1 RSSGVVVGQTYQREG
16 RQLLA
21 LAGFLR
27 RHKAG
32 KFAQEFVYSK
42 LVRKLDLEVRK
53 MRIEMATQV
62 RLGGNV
68 LRHQRNCVLEPAFSA
83 SHRCRDIFSGLDLAP
98 LALGRA
104 SGRRTSGGWRVFL
117 LKLLAPNGLDVLA
130 VVPVGHF
137 VLR

>member
-1 RSSGVVVGQTYQREG
+1 MAVSFQNGLLEMASTTRPTARSLSATQAFGVGEPTFVPAVWSLGKRTN
-16 RQLLA
+16 A
-21 LAGFLR
+21 
-27 RHKAG
+27 KAG
-32 KFAQEFVYSK
+32 
-42 LVRKLDLEVRK
+42 
-53 MRIEMATQV
+53 
-62 RLGGNV
+62 
-68 LRHQRNCVLEPAFSA
+68 NCSPLPVFCAA
-83 SHRCRDIFSGLDLAP
+83 HRCRDIFSGLDLAP